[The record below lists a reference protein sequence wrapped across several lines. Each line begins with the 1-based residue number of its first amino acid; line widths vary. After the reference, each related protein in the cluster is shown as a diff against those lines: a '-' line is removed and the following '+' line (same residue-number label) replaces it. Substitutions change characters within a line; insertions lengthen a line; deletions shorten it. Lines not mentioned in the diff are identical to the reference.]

1 MVRPKWLGGR
11 LDTLV
16 TDENETDEY
25 LTFSIGSAESRNKII
40 NPKIIVVKD
49 TPYID
54 VKRFKP

>member
-1 MVRPKWLGGR
+1 MARLKWLGGR

-25 LTFSIGSAESRNKII
+25 LTFSILDLRNQEI

-49 TPYID
+49 APYID

>member
-1 MVRPKWLGGR
+1 MARLKWLGGT
-11 LDTLV
+11 LDTMV

-25 LTFSIGSAESRNKII
+25 LNFSILDLRNQEI

-49 TPYID
+49 APYKD